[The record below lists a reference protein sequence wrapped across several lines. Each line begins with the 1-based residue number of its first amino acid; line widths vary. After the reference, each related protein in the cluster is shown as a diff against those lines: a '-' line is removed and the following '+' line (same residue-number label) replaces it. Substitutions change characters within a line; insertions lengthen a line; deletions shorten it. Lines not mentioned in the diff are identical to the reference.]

1 MEATLWQRLDEIIT
15 RTVRPMAE
23 RCDEES
29 LFCGESVRA
38 LADAG
43 FMGLPYPPELG
54 GRGSSYESYVRCVER
69 LSKACPSVGVTYATH
84 VGLACH
90 PLHAFGSP
98 MQKESFLRP
107 MLRGDKLGAFALTEP
122 EAGSDVGAIATT
134 AELDGGFYVV
144 NGHKVF
150 ITNAGRADV
159 YILFARTGGQ
169 GTEGLSAF
177 VVCSDD
183 AGLLISAPQRKMGIR
198 GAQTCELFLRNLCIP
213 ADRLIGRPG
222 DGFRIAMETLD
233 GGRLGIAAQ
242 AVGIADAAFDEAC
255 VRLKERRQF
264 GRTLEHFQGLRWK
277 AADMWAKV
285 EAARQ
290 LTLYAARLRD
300 GGKRFRAEASAAKL
314 VASEAAVWC
323 ASEAVQICGGSGY
336 LQGSVAERLYRDAK
350 ITQIYEGTSEVQR
363 MVIASGVLG

>member
-43 FMGLPYPPELG
+43 FMGLPYPPEQG

-134 AELDGGFYVV
+134 AELDGGFYVI
-144 NGHKVF
+144 NGHKIF
-150 ITNAGRADV
+150 ITNAGRADI

-213 ADRLIGRPG
+213 ADRLIGRLG

-242 AVGIADAAFDEAC
+242 AVGIADARVRRGVRAAQGTPPVRPHFGAFPRAALEGRGHVGEGGSRPPAHPVC
-255 VRLKERRQF
+255 GPPARRGEKVPRGSFGGQARGIGSGRVVRFGSRADMRRQRLF
-264 GRTLEHFQGLRWK
+264 TRICCGTLVPRCQDHPDL
-277 AADMWAKV
+277 
-285 EAARQ
+285 
-290 LTLYAARLRD
+290 
-300 GGKRFRAEASAAKL
+300 
-314 VASEAAVWC
+314 
-323 ASEAVQICGGSGY
+323 
-336 LQGSVAERLYRDAK
+336 
-350 ITQIYEGTSEVQR
+350 
-363 MVIASGVLG
+363 

>member
-1 MEATLWQRLDEIIT
+1 M
-15 RTVRPMAE
+15 
-23 RCDEES
+23 
-29 LFCGESVRA
+29 
-38 LADAG
+38 
-43 FMGLPYPPELG
+43 
-54 GRGSSYESYVRCVER
+54 
-69 LSKACPSVGVTYATH
+69 
-84 VGLACH
+84 
-90 PLHAFGSP
+90 
-98 MQKESFLRP
+98 
-107 MLRGDKLGAFALTEP
+107 
-122 EAGSDVGAIATT
+122 GAIATT
-134 AELDGGFYVV
+134 AELDGGFYVI
-144 NGHKVF
+144 NGHKIF
-150 ITNAGRADV
+150 ITNAGRADI

-336 LQGSVAERLYRDAK
+336 LQRLYRDAK

>member
-43 FMGLPYPPELG
+43 FMGLPYPPEQG

-134 AELDGGFYVV
+134 AE
-144 NGHKVF
+144 
-150 ITNAGRADV
+150 
-159 YILFARTGGQ
+159 
-169 GTEGLSAF
+169 
-177 VVCSDD
+177 
-183 AGLLISAPQRKMGIR
+183 
-198 GAQTCELFLRNLCIP
+198 
-213 ADRLIGRPG
+213 
-222 DGFRIAMETLD
+222 LD

-363 MVIASGVLG
+363 MVIAFGFLG

>member
-1 MEATLWQRLDEIIT
+1 
-15 RTVRPMAE
+15 MAE

-43 FMGLPYPPELG
+43 FMGLPYPPEQG

-134 AELDGGFYVV
+134 AELDGGFYVI
-144 NGHKVF
+144 NGHKIF
-150 ITNAGRADV
+150 ITNAGRADI

-198 GAQTCELFLRNLCIP
+198 GAATSDETYEAAKALSERLGKTAVTVNEYPGFVVNRILIP
-213 ADRLIGRPG
+213 MINEAVFMLQEGVASAEDIDTAMKLGANHPMGPLALADLIGLDVCLAIMELLRDEMGEGKYRPAPLL
-222 DGFRIAMETLD
+222 RKMVRA
-233 GGRLGIAAQ
+233 GRLGRKS
-242 AVGIADAAFDEAC
+242 GEGF
-255 VRLKERRQF
+255 
-264 GRTLEHFQGLRWK
+264 
-277 AADMWAKV
+277 
-285 EAARQ
+285 
-290 LTLYAARLRD
+290 
-300 GGKRFRAEASAAKL
+300 FR
-314 VASEAAVWC
+314 
-323 ASEAVQICGGSGY
+323 Y
-336 LQGSVAERLYRDAK
+336 
-350 ITQIYEGTSEVQR
+350 
-363 MVIASGVLG
+363 

>member
-1 MEATLWQRLDEIIT
+1 M
-15 RTVRPMAE
+15 
-23 RCDEES
+23 
-29 LFCGESVRA
+29 
-38 LADAG
+38 
-43 FMGLPYPPELG
+43 
-54 GRGSSYESYVRCVER
+54 
-69 LSKACPSVGVTYATH
+69 
-84 VGLACH
+84 
-90 PLHAFGSP
+90 
-98 MQKESFLRP
+98 
-107 MLRGDKLGAFALTEP
+107 
-122 EAGSDVGAIATT
+122 
-134 AELDGGFYVV
+134 
-144 NGHKVF
+144 
-150 ITNAGRADV
+150 
-159 YILFARTGGQ
+159 
-169 GTEGLSAF
+169 
-177 VVCSDD
+177 VCSDD

-242 AVGIADAAFDEAC
+242 AVGIADAAFDEARA
-255 VRLKERRQF
+255 RLKERRQF

-323 ASEAVQICGGSGY
+323 ASEAVQICGGSGCIKK
-336 LQGSVAERLYRDAK
+336 QHR
-350 ITQIYEGTSEVQR
+350 T
-363 MVIASGVLG
+363 